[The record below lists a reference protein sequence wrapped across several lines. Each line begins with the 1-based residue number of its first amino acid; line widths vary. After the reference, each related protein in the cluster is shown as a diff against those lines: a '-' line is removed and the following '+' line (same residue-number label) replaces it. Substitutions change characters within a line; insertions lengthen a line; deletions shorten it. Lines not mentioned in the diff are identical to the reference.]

1 MRSVWNPLRSGKRK
15 REGLILAGT
24 GKTRGDDMALMME
37 AKDVLL
43 SNLKEG
49 RLVSCEAIEVE
60 EVTVLVNPSNEK
72 DVRIM
77 Y

>member
-1 MRSVWNPLRSGKRK
+1 M
-15 REGLILAGT
+15 E
-24 GKTRGDDMALMME
+24 MMME
-37 AKDVLL
+37 AKNVIL